1 MELAEQTGEQGN
13 EGDADE
19 SDAAPRHELLHAL
32 ALCAGV
38 VVAVALQQV
47 DGSPDAKTGTEGDNE
62 GLEYADCTVEK
73 CHNDCLPESLG

>member
-1 MELAEQTGEQGN
+1 MVLAVY
-13 EGDADE
+13 
-19 SDAAPRHELLHAL
+19 LLFLVSASL
-32 ALCAGV
+32 PYMSIRAGV

-73 CHNDCLPESLG
+73 CHNDCLPESLE

>member
-1 MELAEQTGEQGN
+1 MSNHLDGLRN
-13 EGDADE
+13 NGDNRL
-19 SDAAPRHELLHAL
+19 SYCGVTLWHMSIR
-32 ALCAGV
+32 AGV

-47 DGSPDAKTGTEGDNE
+47 DGSPDAKTGTEGDDE